1 MNMLGGYTVGL
12 SPAQFG
18 ENLNVTAPNFDIN
31 DTTFSDLL
39 DKKIENINK
48 VNEVEIDNKI
58 LNQDTPAWLNIEEM
72 IIDNKQQSKIQE
84 LQNVDFSD
92 FIRKNA
98 TNAYNKF
105 SKSVVTD
112 LAEFV
117 EDIKGLIK

>member
-1 MNMLGGYTVGL
+1 
-12 SPAQFG
+12 
-18 ENLNVTAPNFDIN
+18 
-31 DTTFSDLL
+31 
-39 DKKIENINK
+39 
-48 VNEVEIDNKI
+48 
-58 LNQDTPAWLNIEEM
+58 M